1 MSGTKQQ
8 STGKG
13 SSKGS
18 APGKQELIRRIER
31 KAKTLP
37 AAELQAL
44 AAELG
49 VGPVYAL
56 APGAFGKG
64 FVMTGAA
71 GRVPNPKAGR
81 KIARQPA
88 RWVYVSAD
96 IAEAARA
103 QVDKDRSE
111 PDDDVLQGAGIQAPL
126 SPEDSEARLS
136 ERIADDL
143 STDWIAS
150 EVAGAG
156 DVVKRLQIARG
167 TLDNWRKNGWIIAL
181 PKGPRNFVY
190 PLRQFHGLRPV
201 AGLKPVAEQFRSPEA
216 AWQWLVIPNRMT
228 YDRPPIDLLHD
239 GEIEPV
245 VGAAEASLDYA

>member
-8 STGKG
+8 SAGKG

-18 APGKQELIRRIER
+18 APGKQELVRRIER
-31 KAKTLP
+31 RAKTLP
-37 AAELQAL
+37 TAELQAL
-44 AAELG
+44 AAQLG

-56 APGAFGKG
+56 TPGPYGKR
-64 FVMTGAA
+64 FLMTGVGRAA
-71 GRVPNPKAGR
+71 NPKGGL
-81 KIARQPA
+81 KIARQLA
-88 RWVYVSAD
+88 RRIHVSAD
-96 IAEAARA
+96 LAGAAREQA
-103 QVDKDRSE
+103 EEDGSE
-111 PDDDVLQGAGIQAPL
+111 PGDDVVQGAGLQARL
-126 SPEDSEARLS
+126 SREDAEARLA
-136 ERIADDL
+136 ERLADDL

-201 AGLKPVAEQFRSPEA
+201 EGLKPIAEQFRSPEA

-239 GEIEPV
+239 GEVEPV
-245 VGAAEASLDYA
+245 VSAAEASLDYA